1 MSSSVRFYRPTCA
14 DAVHD
19 VAVMNGIPVC
29 DELSVLQLAPNPYFS
44 GFLPILAAA
53 IIFGT

>member
-29 DELSVLQLAPNPYFS
+29 DEFSVLQLAPNPYFS